1 MNSNDRIIKPEL
13 VSDARTG
20 LISRIIT
27 DGDWNWVRP
36 DSERHND
43 ESQKI
48 DPGNPANYYE
58 STLAPWM
65 SFPPLESDTQCELV
79 VIGGGLLG
87 ASTALHLAESGVET
101 ILLEKN
107 AIGSGASGRNGGQL
121 TPGLARWEAESMLE
135 NLSYQEA
142 RRLWKFTSTEAMS
155 LIDNIAAKYSLD
167 LDRKHGHLTAAVHP
181 GHMSALVKAAD
192 ARHSLGDHQ
201 VTVLSNYEL
210 REHIR
215 SEIYHGGIHDDCG
228 GQIHSLALNRGLI
241 YGFLKNGGTVH
252 EHSEVIRIEETPAGT
267 RVHTPSGIVTA
278 TRGVIIAVH
287 DDTHSLLSQDAATTL
302 PFYTYVGVTRPVGGG
317 NRSLLPTGTA
327 VYDTQLQIDYYRPV
341 RDQRL
346 LFGGQGT
353 GMRWDNNRTVDY
365 LTSRLRTV
373 FADRED
379 LELDFAWS
387 GTTDLTL
394 NGATD
399 CRKSGSREQ
408 IYSVHGWSGH
418 GVAQTVRIGK
428 AITDDITGAS
438 DDFAMLAAIKHTPL
452 FMGRQLAP
460 VAIPLA
466 KTLLGIS
473 TRLAPGKMI
482 SF

>member
-1 MNSNDRIIKPEL
+1 MNSHQKIIKPEL

-20 LISRIIT
+20 LVSDIIT

-36 DSERHND
+36 
-43 ESQKI
+43 ESIDVSHADDKI

-65 SFPPLESDTQCELV
+65 SFPALEKDTQCELV

-87 ASTALHLAESGVET
+87 ASTALHLAESGVDT
-101 ILLEKN
+101 VLLEKN
-107 AIGSGASGRNGGQL
+107 TIGSGASGRNGGQL

-142 RRLWKFTSTEAMS
+142 RRLWKFTSVEAMT
-155 LIDNIAAKYSLD
+155 LIDDIAEKYSLS
-167 LDRKHGHLTAAVHP
+167 LDRQRGHLTAAVHP

-192 ARHSLGDHQ
+192 ARRHLGDHQ
-201 VTVLSNYEL
+201 VTVLGNYEL
-210 REHIR
+210 QEHIC
-215 SEIYHGGIHDDCG
+215 SDIYYGGIHDDCG

-252 EHSEVIRIEETPAGT
+252 EQSEVIRIEETPEGT

-287 DDTHSLLSQDAATTL
+287 DDTDALLSETPSTTL
-302 PFYTYVGVTRPVGGG
+302 PFYTYVGATRPIEGGT
-317 NRSLLPTGTA
+317 RSLLPTGKA

-353 GMRWDNNRTVDY
+353 GMRWDDSRTVDY

-373 FADRED
+373 FADRD
-379 LELDFAWS
+379 DIELDFAWS

-399 CRKSGSREQ
+399 CRKSGSRGQ

-428 AITDDITGAS
+428 AITDEITGVR
-438 DDFAMLAAIKHTPL
+438 DDFAMLSAIKHTPL
-452 FMGRQLAP
+452 FMGRKLAP

>member
-1 MNSNDRIIKPEL
+1 MDIKNQFSKPQLINDAKTLPA
-13 VSDARTG
+13 SD
-20 LISRIIT
+20 ISIN
-27 DGDWNWVRP
+27 GDWNWVRQQE
-36 DSERHND
+36 DTL
-43 ESQKI
+43 KF
-48 DPGNPANYYE
+48 DPGIAANYYE

-65 SFPPLESDTQCELV
+65 SFPPLETDKQCELV

-87 ASTALHLAESGVET
+87 ASTALHLAEAGIDTV
-101 ILLEKN
+101 LLEKN
-107 AIGSGASGRNGGQL
+107 TVGSGASGRNGGQL

-135 NLSYQEA
+135 HLPEDEA
-142 RRLWKFTSTEAMS
+142 RRLWRFTSAEAMS
-155 LIDNIAAKYSLD
+155 LIDDIASRYQLQ
-167 LDRKHGHLTAAVHP
+167 LDRQYGHLTAAVHP
-181 GHMSALVKAAD
+181 GHMNALVQAAD
-192 ARHSLGDHQ
+192 ARKFLGDSQ
-201 VTVLSNYEL
+201 VTVLGNYQL
-210 REHIR
+210 QEHIH
-215 SEIYHGGIHDDCG
+215 SDIYYGGVLDECG

-241 YGFLKNGGTVH
+241 YGFMHNGGCVH
-252 EHSEVIRIEETPAGT
+252 EHSEVIKIEETPAGT
-267 RVHTPSGIVTA
+267 RVHTASGVITA
-278 TRGVIIAVH
+278 TRGVVIAVH
-287 DDTHSLLSQDAATTL
+287 DATHALLNQNNATTL
-302 PFYTYVGVTRPVGGG
+302 PFYTYVGVTSPIDGGHQT
-317 NRSLLPTGTA
+317 LLPTGKP

-341 RDQRL
+341 RNQRL

-373 FADRED
+373 FPQRED
-379 LELDFAWS
+379 IELDFAWS

-399 CRKSGSREQ
+399 CRKSGLNSQ

-428 AITDDITGAS
+428 AITDDITGRN
-438 DDFAMLAAIKHTPL
+438 DDFRMLTSIKHTSL
-452 FMGRQLAP
+452 LLGRQLAP

-473 TRLAPGKMI
+473 AKLTPGKMI